1 MREEPSV
8 AASQNPFPEI
18 RDAARA
24 AFVAAARDRPEALF
38 LGLSAAAGLS
48 DLLLRLWAHG
58 QGLPPFGK
66 LTLWLLGGLVWGV
79 VRNSVVAGGLLLA
92 GRLVGG
98 RGSYRDL
105 CGAVAWSSLPLVAL
119 LAVWLPGLVLVGRDF
134 YSLSTLASS
143 GGLLPNA
150 LVFGLGL
157 AIVAAAV
164 YSLVLLHR
172 AIAVQHNLSASRTV
186 VTIIGGLFMLPLA
199 AGILLAVLV

>member
-24 AFVAAARDRPEALF
+24 AFLAAARDRPVALF

-48 DLLLRLWAHG
+48 DLLLRLWTHG
-58 QGLPPFGK
+58 LGLPPLGQ
-66 LTLWLLGGLVWGV
+66 LTLWMLGGLSWGV
-79 VRNSVVAGGLLLA
+79 LRNAVVAGGLLLA

-98 RGSYRDL
+98 RGSYREL

-119 LAVWLPGLVLVGRDF
+119 LAIWLPGLVLAGRDF

-157 AIVAAAV
+157 AVVAAV
-164 YSLVLLHR
+164 IYSLVLLHR
-172 AIAVQHNLSASRTV
+172 AVAVQHNLSASRTI
-186 VTIIGGLFMLPLA
+186 VTLLGGLFMLPLA
-199 AGILLAVLV
+199 VGVLLAVLL